1 MSPSQMGAERMVQIP
16 PGAERMV
23 QIPPG
28 SERMVQVV
36 PILKTAKRTLRD
48 SLGARLWGT
57 RSHVV
62 PLASET
68 RGSIRDRSRATAP

>member
-1 MSPSQMGAERMVQIP
+1 MVQIPPGAERMVQIPSGAERMVQIP

-28 SERMVQVV
+28 AERMVQVV

-48 SLGARLWGT
+48 PLGARLWG
-57 RSHVV
+57 
-62 PLASET
+62 P
-68 RGSIRDRSRATAP
+68 RGGLRMRG